1 MKTCIEIHNNF
12 RAGLKKFRLNRIF
25 PFIKTFIHTLKP
37 IIMIKKL
44 LLGLV
49 ILAGLASCQNK
60 SAFNYSENFVKKERS
75 LLPDINRTEDNVKR
89 FLATGQYDSIAVAGA
104 EMEKIVDA
112 KLKEIKDE
120 PLPDAKEAENFK
132 EAGIRY
138 FQFIKSMYTGYKDY
152 GNAKTPEDR
161 DTEMAK
167 LRDIVDKKAKAIEDM
182 QAAQRK
188 YADANGFKLE
198 SK

>member
-1 MKTCIEIHNNF
+1 MFESHKTGMQDYKN
-12 RAGLKKFRLNRIF
+12 KLNRIF
-25 PFIKTFIHTLKP
+25 PVIKIIPNTIKP
-37 IIMIKKL
+37 INMIKKL
-44 LLGLV
+44 LMGLV
-49 ILAGLASCQNK
+49 IIAGLASCQNK

-89 FLATGQYDSIAVAGA
+89 FLASEQFDSIAIAGA

-120 PLPDAKEAENFK
+120 PLPDAKEADNFK

-161 DTEMAK
+161 DVEMTK

-198 SK
+198 TK

>member
-1 MKTCIEIHNNF
+1 
-12 RAGLKKFRLNRIF
+12 
-25 PFIKTFIHTLKP
+25 
-37 IIMIKKL
+37 MIKKL
-44 LLGLV
+44 LMGLV

-89 FLATGQYDSIAVAGA
+89 FLATEQFDSIAIAGA

-152 GNAKTPEDR
+152 GSAKTAEDR
-161 DTEMAK
+161 DVEMAK